1 MDLSIIVFLV
11 FSFGALFLGFIL
23 EGGHLLALFI
33 GTAAIIVFGGTIGA
47 VGLSFP
53 MEEIKRLPR
62 IIGVLFNYKPIDNYK
77 ITKQFYELTTIARA
91 EGILALEDAAGRN
104 GIKHPLITKGLRLI
118 VDGVDTNHIYK
129 SLVTDA
135 ENIDARHEAGFAIFE
150 SAGGYSPTMGIIGTV
165 MGLVHVLGNLSAPS
179 TLGPKIAVAFIATL
193 YGVGT
198 ANLLWLPIATRLKNI
213 SEKESLSNQMVINAL
228 VALQQGKH
236 PKLVI
241 DDMSAFLTQ
250 EEREKVLKELKLG
263 DD

>member
-1 MDLSIIVFLV
+1 MDFSVIVFLV
-11 FSFGALFLGFIL
+11 LSFGALISAFIL
-23 EGGHLLALFI
+23 EGGHLLALFV
-33 GTAAIIVFGGTIGA
+33 GTAGIIVFGGTIGA

-53 MEEIKRLPR
+53 MEEIKRLPK
-62 IIGVLFNYKPIDNYK
+62 ILGILFKYKPIDNYK
-77 ITKQFYELTTIARA
+77 FTTQFYELTTIARA
-91 EGILALEDAAGRN
+91 EGILALEDAANRT

-118 VDGVDTNHIYK
+118 VDGVDANHIYK

-135 ENIDARHEAGFAIFE
+135 ENIDARHESGFSIFE

-165 MGLVHVLGNLSAPS
+165 MGLVHVLGNLSDPS
-179 TLGPKIAVAFIATL
+179 SLGPKIAVAFIATL

-198 ANLLWLPIATRLKNI
+198 ANLLWLPISTRLTNI
-213 SEKESLSNQMVINAL
+213 SAKESLSNQMIINAL
-228 VALQQGKH
+228 IALQQGKH

-241 DDMSAFLTQ
+241 DDMCAFLTP